1 VGYTKFALKYL
12 TVPGEVMPK
21 CCGDRVV
28 EFDISINSEI
38 TLCPDSSSA
47 CLFIITPSDINE
59 DEINAKSPIEWGAN
73 EIMVDDVVKDIHYYT
88 VIMPYLYLRNFLDGQ
103 LCFAMWKDLKSE
115 IKLDLK
121 TIANKYPKIKV
132 YMYDFSND
140 GNFYMPTINSVPNP
154 HKAVQTLNFV

>member
-1 VGYTKFALKYL
+1 MGYTKFALKYL
-12 TVPGEVMPK
+12 TLPGEVMPK

-47 CLFIITPSDINE
+47 CLFIITPSDLNE

-73 EIMVDDVVKDIHYYT
+73 QIMVDGTLLNMYHYTHLSVYKH
-88 VIMPYLYLRNFLDGQ
+88 LRNFLDGQ
-103 LCFAMWKDLKSE
+103 LCFPMWKDFKSE

-140 GNFYMPTINSVPNP
+140 DNFYMPTPNIVPNP